1 MKCYLFA
8 SNHREF
14 KNNPELTEIPFTS
27 YKLTLGEIACMIE
40 EADNLGLKAVQV
52 GSVSVKLCIIIM
64 KYCKPTFIF
73 ICGQGIFVR
82 SVRAS

>member
-1 MKCYLFA
+1 MEVSEKFRQFA
-8 SNHREF
+8 IENLMEF

-52 GSVSVKLCIIIM
+52 GSGQNSKIKIVK
-64 KYCKPTFIF
+64 KKKPN
-73 ICGQGIFVR
+73 
-82 SVRAS
+82 